1 MKDQAI
7 ILEDTTMMMTG
18 YTGKNKKLL
27 ESETLKKYK
36 KMKHK
41 QIRFFGWD
49 NIPTIYKRAH
59 EIKLRNMGI
68 PVEAKEKDSCP
79 NNKEFDS
86 QQKLKN

>member
-68 PVEAKEKDSCP
+68 QVKPKEQENIP
-79 NNKEFDS
+79 ANKEF
-86 QQKLKN
+86 